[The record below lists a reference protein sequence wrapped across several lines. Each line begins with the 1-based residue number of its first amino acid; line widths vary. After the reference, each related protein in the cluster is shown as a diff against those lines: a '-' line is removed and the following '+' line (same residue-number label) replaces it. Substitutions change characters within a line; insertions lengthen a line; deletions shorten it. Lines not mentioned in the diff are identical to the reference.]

1 MHLLV
6 TGWRMLVHS
15 KSRLLLS
22 CLSIAFAVV
31 IMFLQMGFFNGL
43 NDSQANLARILDA
56 DLVMSHRD
64 KDNLKSTEEFSR
76 KRWRQ
81 ALAVPGVES
90 GAYVYASASY
100 WWNPQDGSRNRI
112 LVIGIDP
119 ANPGLILS
127 DAEGFPEALK
137 RPDTIF
143 YDRRS
148 RKELGRIEVGAESTL
163 GQTRVQVVGLFDLGA
178 NFSYEGHAVTGTET
192 FFRIFSQRDPQ
203 RLADNISL
211 GLLRLQ
217 PDADAGQVRQQLL
230 RALPG
235 GDFMVMTR
243 DQVEARERAYTTRAT
258 PVGIIFGTGLVV
270 ALVIGI
276 IICYQLLFNEIQDH
290 VRQFAT
296 LKAIGY
302 QARHLYLIVT
312 SEALLLSLLG
322 FLPGLAATYGLYRVV
337 EQLSEIIM
345 QLNAGRILFILFLTV
360 LMGVA
365 AAALAVRQVVK
376 LDPAELF

>member
-1 MHLLV
+1 MHLVV
-6 TGWRMLVHS
+6 TAWRMLIHNRR
-15 KSRLLLS
+15 RLLLS

-31 IMFLQMGFFNGL
+31 VMFMQMGFFNGL

-56 DLVMSHRD
+56 DLVMSNRD

-81 ALAVPGVES
+81 ALAVPGVAS
-90 GAYVYASASY
+90 GSYMYTSASY
-100 WWNPQDGSRNRI
+100 WWNPQDGSRNRL

-119 ANPGLILS
+119 DNPGLRLPDTAVS
-127 DAEGFPEALK
+127 LQALR
-137 RPDTIF
+137 RPGTIF

-148 RKELGRIEVGAESTL
+148 RKELGDIIVGTEATL
-163 GQTRVQVVGLFDLGA
+163 GRARVRVAGLFELGA
-178 NFSYEGHAVTGTET
+178 NFSYEGHVITGTET

-203 RLADNISL
+203 QVADQISL

-217 PDADAGQVRQQLL
+217 PGADPENVSRLL
-230 RALPG
+230 LDALPR
-235 GDFMVMTR
+235 DFIVLTR
-243 DQVEARERAYTTRAT
+243 AQLEAREKAYTTRAT
-258 PVGIIFGTGLVV
+258 PVGIIFGIGLAV

-276 IICYQLLFNEIQDH
+276 IICHQLLFNEIQDH
-290 VRQFAT
+290 LPQFAT

-302 QARHLYLIVT
+302 QARHMYLLVT

-322 FLPGLAATYGLYRVV
+322 FLPGLVASLALYRII
-337 EQLSEIIM
+337 ERMSEIVM
-345 QLNAGRILFILFLTV
+345 HLSSGRVLFILSLTL

-365 AAALAVRQVVK
+365 SAALSLKQVIRV
-376 LDPAELF
+376 DPAELF

>member
-1 MHLLV
+1 MHLVV
-6 TGWRMLVHS
+6 TAWRMLVHNRP
-15 KSRLLLS
+15 RLLLS

-31 IMFLQMGFFNGL
+31 IMFMQMGFFNGL

-90 GAYVYASASY
+90 GSYLYASASY
-100 WWNPQDGSRNRI
+100 WWNPQDGSRNRL
-112 LVIGIDP
+112 LVLGIDP
-119 ANPGLILS
+119 DNPGLRLPGAAVS
-127 DAEGFPEALK
+127 LQPLK
-137 RPDTIF
+137 QPGTIF

-148 RKELGRIEVGAESTL
+148 RKELGNVDVGTEATL
-163 GQTRVQVVGLFDLGA
+163 GQARVRVAGLFDLGA
-178 NFSYEGHAVTGTET
+178 NFSYEGHVIAGTET

-203 RLADNISL
+203 RLADRISL

-217 PDADAGQVRQQLL
+217 PGADAGKVSRQLL
-230 RALPG
+230 DALPG
-235 GDFMVMTR
+235 DFTVMTR
-243 DQVEARERAYTTRAT
+243 AQLEAREKAYTTRAT
-258 PVGIIFGTGLVV
+258 PVGIIFGLGLVV

-276 IICYQLLFNEIQDH
+276 IICHQLLFNEIQDH
-290 VRQFAT
+290 LRQFAT

-312 SEALLLSLLG
+312 SEALLLSVLG
-322 FLPGLAATYGLYRVV
+322 FLPGLAATFALYRAI
-337 EQLSEIIM
+337 EQLSEIVM
-345 QLNAGRILFILFLTV
+345 HLSPGRILFILFLTL
-360 LMGVA
+360 LMGA
-365 AAALAVRQVVK
+365 ASAALALKQVIR
-376 LDPAELF
+376 LDPADLF

>member
-1 MHLLV
+1 MHLVV
-6 TGWRMLVHS
+6 TAWRMLVHNRP
-15 KSRLLLS
+15 RLLLS

-31 IMFLQMGFFNGL
+31 IMFMQMGFFNGL

-90 GAYVYASASY
+90 GSYLYASASY
-100 WWNPQDGSRNRI
+100 WWNPQDGSRNRL
-112 LVIGIDP
+112 LVLGIDP
-119 ANPGLILS
+119 DNPGLRLPGAAVS
-127 DAEGFPEALK
+127 LQPLK
-137 RPDTIF
+137 QPGTIF

-148 RKELGRIEVGAESTL
+148 RKELGNVDVGTEATL
-163 GQTRVQVVGLFDLGA
+163 GQARVRVAGLFDLGA
-178 NFSYEGHAVTGTET
+178 NFSYEGHVIAGTET

-203 RLADNISL
+203 RLADRISL

-217 PDADAGQVRQQLL
+217 PGADAGQVSRQLL
-230 RALPG
+230 DALPG
-235 GDFMVMTR
+235 DFTVMTR
-243 DQVEARERAYTTRAT
+243 AQLEAREKAYTTRAT
-258 PVGIIFGTGLVV
+258 PVGIIFGLGLVV

-276 IICYQLLFNEIQDH
+276 IICHQLLFNEIQDH
-290 VRQFAT
+290 LRQFAT

-312 SEALLLSLLG
+312 SEALLLSVLG
-322 FLPGLAATYGLYRVV
+322 FLPGLAATFALYRAI
-337 EQLSEIIM
+337 EQLSEIVM
-345 QLNAGRILFILFLTV
+345 HLSPGRILFILFLTL
-360 LMGVA
+360 LMGA
-365 AAALAVRQVVK
+365 ASAALALKQVIR
-376 LDPAELF
+376 LDPADLF